1 MKFLQPFDSIARTV
15 SLPGIILR
23 PIQPSVGDHAV
34 PKQSPDGHSE
44 SRCSSGPSVDDFNAK
59 LNFSTPQKR
68 SACVPAESS
77 APPLKRKKLVLLRK
91 PDTGNDHDDASSA
104 EDGTRQC
111 SNCATNRRTG
121 TILHEKYH
129 ALQLQTDKSMD
140 NANNQVASLKRC
152 VDRLAA
158 IRVHAATSKVAELE
172 LSLRC
177 SQREVQELKAKHLC
191 AGKSERRASNLESEV
206 ARWKGEVVQLKQL
219 LDDQQIHEEALQTAK
234 DKHLAAEAELINAR
248 HREAELTEA
257 LKSYAIEIPLNAA
270 HARIFNDVMQRKLL
284 QAKAGEIEEF
294 TTGEGC
300 C

>member
-23 PIQPSVGDHAV
+23 PIQPSVGNLAV

-68 SACVPAESS
+68 SACVLAESS

-91 PDTGNDHDDASSA
+91 SDTGNDHDDASSA

-172 LSLRC
+172 LPLRC

-234 DKHLAAEAELINAR
+234 DKHLAAEAELVNAR

-257 LKSYAIEIPLNAA
+257 LKSYAIEIPLNAT

-284 QAKAGEIEEF
+284 QAKADEIEEF
-294 TTGEGC
+294 TTGEG
-300 C
+300 